1 MRAAFAIALAS
12 AALLGVSA
20 APGLSLSLVAPESVT
35 NVEDFTVTAIVKN
48 TGTETLKL
56 LKDPRSFTG
65 MFIKYSPEAA
75 VKKNNAVSFTTL
87 APGQTFEI
95 THSLAGIYNFTN
107 TGAGDF
113 KLGTVSD
120 VFQYIDA
127 SGNLATIEAS
137 TEPKK
142 VTLLCNLIRIALQG
156 LPGVEARS
164 LSKRVSYVGCSSSRQ
179 SQIANAVAAA
189 NDYVSGASS
198 YLNGINPGTTCY
210 TTWFGTYS
218 SNHTS
223 TARSHFSLIGADASS
238 TTYDCSTCTVDAMA
252 YVYADGPDRIY
263 LCSSF
268 WSAATTG
275 TDSQAGMNADSHEY
289 FAENTPALSEVIFGT
304 AFDIAGRE
312 SRCPTT
318 MERLVDNKIL
328 DTELKMTL
336 YAWKPLPGSARS
348 QDSAK
353 QRPGSFSRTSPQEDH
368 VSVTCRI
375 GV

>member
-1 MRAAFAIALAS
+1 MRAAFATALAS
-12 AALLGVSA
+12 AAVLGVSA
-20 APGLSLSLVAPESVT
+20 APGLSLSIAAPESVT
-35 NVEDFTVTAIVKN
+35 EVEDFTVAAIVKN

-56 LKDPRSFTG
+56 LKDPRGVLFPENGSLQFTG

-75 VKKNNAVSFTTL
+75 VKKNNAASFTTL

-113 KLGTVSD
+113 KLDMVSN

-142 VTLLCNLIRIALQG
+142 VGLTGNLVSTRG
-156 LPGVEARS
+156 LPKVEARS

-198 YLNGINPGTTCY
+198 YLNGINSETTRY

-218 SNHTS
+218 SNHAS
-223 TARSHFSLIGADASS
+223 TVRSHFSLIGTDASS
-238 TTYDCSTCTVDAMA
+238 TIYDCSTCTVDTMA
-252 YVYADGPDRIY
+252 YVCADEV
-263 LCSSF
+263 LNVSTSV
-268 WSAATTG
+268 
-275 TDSQAGMNADSHEY
+275 
-289 FAENTPALSEVIFGT
+289 ALSGAPRPPELIPRPEPSSTSSLTLLLTTVPTISPM
-304 AFDIAGRE
+304 AGVW
-312 SRCPTT
+312 P
-318 MERLVDNKIL
+318 
-328 DTELKMTL
+328 
-336 YAWKPLPGSARS
+336 
-348 QDSAK
+348 
-353 QRPGSFSRTSPQEDH
+353 RTSLSLILPRP
-368 VSVTCRI
+368 S
-375 GV
+375 